1 MAASMAGGC
10 RSSLYL
16 ALGFRTPRSRLA
28 ALVPDTCHV
37 RKGPSRFQSTGTSDP
52 GGFKPPPKP
61 VIVDRRRAPDEQ
73 SRFLSPEFIPPRGRT
88 NPLKFQLERKDML
101 DRRKVLH
108 IPEFYVGS
116 ILRVTTADPYASGKT
131 SQFLGICIQRSGNG
145 LGATFT
151 LRNTIE
157 GQGVEICFELYN
169 PRIHE
174 IQVVKLEKRLD
185 DSLLYLRDAL
195 PEFSTFDVTMKPVP
209 LQSGQEVP
217 VNKLKV
223 KMKPKPWSKR
233 WERPKFNIKG
243 IRFDLALT
251 EEQMKEAQKWSQP
264 WLEFD
269 MMREY
274 DTSKIEAALWEEIE
288 ASNKS

>member
-1 MAASMAGGC
+1 MAESC
-10 RSSLYL
+10 RASLYL
-16 ALGFRTPRSRLA
+16 ARSVQMARPRLA
-28 ALVPDTCHV
+28 ALASNACCV
-37 RKGPSRFQSTGTSDP
+37 RTGLSRFQSTGPSEP
-52 GGFKPPPKP
+52 GGFKPPSKP
-61 VIVDRRRAPDEQ
+61 VIVDLRRAPDKER
-73 SRFLSPEFIPPRGRT
+73 RFLSPEFIPPRGRT
-88 NPLKFQLERKDML
+88 NPLKFQIERKDML
-101 DRRKVLH
+101 DRRKVLP

-131 SQFLGICIQRSGNG
+131 SQFLGICIKRSGSG

-185 DSLLYLRDAL
+185 DNLMYLRDAL
-195 PEFSTFDVTMKPVP
+195 PEYSTFDVNMKPLP
-209 LQSGQEVP
+209 YQSCQEVP
-217 VNKLKV
+217 VNQLKV

-251 EEQMKEAQKWSQP
+251 EEQMKEAQKWNKP

-288 ASNKS
+288 ASKKS